1 MLDVHAPHKPTH
13 TWKDF
18 FIHIATIVVGL
29 LIAIGLEQTVEH
41 FHERHQLHE
50 LRQGA
55 LTDARLYLH
64 DVDQLRAV
72 NAQQIGDLTVRI
84 EQVRQAI
91 AQHKAPPAPVYK
103 PVPHTNTIRLGNLD
117 AAKASGLV
125 HLLSEDE
132 INSAG
137 DAEVAVVKVE
147 ALKEHAQQATLK
159 RIAFEQ
165 RFQSDAS
172 PPLYD
177 FSRITQPQLD
187 EYLGLLIEERVHRQ
201 EALNYLDVMHR
212 GGEAYING
220 QRDLEKLR
228 DAEFNASPSK

>member
-1 MLDVHAPHKPTH
+1 MLDVHPPHAPTH

-55 LTDARLYLH
+55 LADARLYLH

-72 NAQQIGDLTVRI
+72 NAQQIGELTTRI
-84 EQVRQAI
+84 EQVRQAL
-91 AQHKAPPAPVYK
+91 AQHKTPPAPVYK
-103 PVPHTNTIRLGNLD
+103 PVPGTNTIRLGNLD

-132 INSAG
+132 ISSAG

-165 RFQSDAS
+165 RFQSDGSPAS
-172 PPLYD
+172 YD
-177 FSRITQPQLD
+177 FSPITQPQLD
-187 EYLGLLIEERVHRQ
+187 EYLGLLLDERVHRQ
-201 EALNYLDVMHR
+201 EALNYLEIMHR

-220 QRDLEKLR
+220 QRNLEKLR
-228 DAEFNASPSK
+228 ESEFNTSPAK

>member
-1 MLDVHAPHKPTH
+1 MLDVHPPHAPTH

-18 FIHIATIVVGL
+18 FIHIATIVLGL

-55 LTDARLYLH
+55 LADARLYLH

-72 NAQQIGDLTVRI
+72 NAQQIGELTTRI
-84 EQVRQAI
+84 EQVRQAL
-91 AQHKAPPAPVYK
+91 AQHKTPPAPVYK
-103 PVPHTNTIRLGNLD
+103 PVPGTNTIRLGNLD

-132 INSAG
+132 ISSAG

-165 RFQSDAS
+165 RFQSDGSPAS
-172 PPLYD
+172 YD
-177 FSRITQPQLD
+177 FSPITQPQLD
-187 EYLGLLIEERVHRQ
+187 EYLGLLLDERVHRQ
-201 EALNYLDVMHR
+201 EALNYLEIMHR
-212 GGEAYING
+212 GGQAYING
-220 QRDLEKLR
+220 QRNLEKLR
-228 DAEFNASPSK
+228 ESEFNTSPAK

>member
-1 MLDVHAPHKPTH
+1 MLDVHAPHEGTH

-29 LIAIGLEQTVEH
+29 LIAIGLEQAVEH

-55 LTDARLYLH
+55 LADARLYLH
-64 DVDQLRAV
+64 DVDQLRTV
-72 NAQQIGDLTVRI
+72 NAQQIGELTTRI
-84 EQVRQAI
+84 EQVRQAL
-91 AQHKAPPAPVYK
+91 AQHKTPPAPVYK
-103 PVPHTNTIRLGNLD
+103 PVPGTNTIRLGNLD
-117 AAKASGLV
+117 AAKASGLI

-137 DAEVAVVKVE
+137 DAEVAVVKAE

-165 RFQSDAS
+165 RFQSDTS
-172 PPLYD
+172 PAVYD
-177 FSRITQPQLD
+177 FSRITPGQLD
-187 EYLGLLIEERVHRQ
+187 EYLGLLLEERVQRQ
-201 EALNYLDVMHR
+201 EALNYLDIMHR

-220 QRDLEKLR
+220 QRDLERLR
-228 DAEFNASPSK
+228 DAEFSESPLK

>member
-1 MLDVHAPHKPTH
+1 MLDVHPPHTPTH
-13 TWKDF
+13 SWRDF
-18 FIHIATIVVGL
+18 FIHIATIVIGL
-29 LIAIGLEQTVEH
+29 LIAIGLEQTVEY
-41 FHERHQLHE
+41 FHELHQLRE

-55 LTDARLYLH
+55 LADARLYLH

-72 NAQQIGDLTVRI
+72 NAQQIGELTTRI
-84 EQVRQAI
+84 EQVRQAL
-91 AQHKAPPAPVYK
+91 AQHKTPPVPVYK
-103 PVPHTNTIRLGNLD
+103 PVPGTNTVRLGNLD

-132 INSAG
+132 ISSAG

-172 PPLYD
+172 PASYD
-177 FSRITQPQLD
+177 FSLITQPQLD
-187 EYLGLLIEERVHRQ
+187 EYLGLLLDERVHRQ
-201 EALNYLDVMHR
+201 EALNYLEIMHR

-220 QRDLEKLR
+220 QRNLEKLR
-228 DAEFNASPSK
+228 DSEFNASPAK

>member
-1 MLDVHAPHKPTH
+1 MLDVHAPHVATH

-55 LTDARLYLH
+55 LADARLYLH

-72 NAQQIGDLTVRI
+72 NAQQIGELTTRI
-84 EQVRQAI
+84 EQVRQAL
-91 AQHKAPPAPVYK
+91 AQHKTPPAPVYK
-103 PVPHTNTIRLGNLD
+103 PVPGTNTIRLGNLD

-132 INSAG
+132 ISSAG

-165 RFQSDAS
+165 RFQSDGSPAS
-172 PPLYD
+172 YD
-177 FSRITQPQLD
+177 FSPITQPQLD
-187 EYLGLLIEERVHRQ
+187 EYLGLLLDERVHRQ
-201 EALNYLDVMHR
+201 EALNYLEIMHR
-212 GGEAYING
+212 GGQAYING
-220 QRDLEKLR
+220 QRNLEKLR
-228 DAEFNASPSK
+228 ESEFNTSPAK

>member
-1 MLDVHAPHKPTH
+1 MLDVHAPHQPTH

-29 LIAIGLEQTVEH
+29 LIAIGLEQTVEY
-41 FHERHQLHE
+41 FHELHQLHE
-50 LRQGA
+50 LRRGA
-55 LTDARLYLH
+55 LADARLYLH

-72 NAQQIGDLTVRI
+72 NAQQIGDLTTRI
-84 EQVRQAI
+84 EQVRQAL
-91 AQHKAPPAPVYK
+91 AQHKTPPAPVYK
-103 PVPHTNTIRLGNLD
+103 PVPGTNTVRLGNLD

-132 INSAG
+132 ISSAG

-165 RFQSDAS
+165 RFQSDGPLAS
-172 PPLYD
+172 YD
-177 FSRITQPQLD
+177 FSPITQPQLD
-187 EYLGLLIEERVHRQ
+187 EYLGLLLEERVHRQ

-220 QRDLEKLR
+220 QRNLEKLR
-228 DAEFNASPSK
+228 DAEFNKSPSK